1 MNHYDDL
8 QRFKD
13 KTRNQALDFKDFSAQ
28 SQANDQGSWAILN
41 QLLPATDANTLAA
54 GGHVSVAA
62 PQPVSAET
70 FALGESAIAEE
81 MTPAHLAHTEVPSI
95 LKDVAQQLASEHQ
108 DVVATVQTPVLA
120 AARIQSPE
128 PVLPQEQVNF
138 SRLFAPAVSTPKPTA
153 EKNQPLNSLL
163 ERIATCR

>member
-1 MNHYDDL
+1 MMICSDL
-8 QRFKD
+8 RTKRAIKRSTS
-13 KTRNQALDFKDFSAQ
+13 KTFLRKARQTIRAV
-28 SQANDQGSWAILN
+28 GAILN

-81 MTPAHLAHTEVPSI
+81 MTSAHLAHTEVPSI